1 MKRVLQMNLVLGAL
15 GLSLLSGC
23 RKAAVSA
30 PAAGTPEVKVIS
42 LQPTTLPLTI
52 EEPGRLEAFRQAEV
66 RARVPGIVMQR
77 PYEEGQEVK
86 AGTPLFLIDP
96 APLQAEFDA
105 AEAALEEAVAN
116 HALATDKLER
126 YKNLISSSAISAR
139 DLQESV
145 SEEKQAAAKISSA
158 KANRETAKLR
168 LEYATVVSPI
178 DGRARRANVTEG
190 ALVGEGSATL
200 LTTVEQID
208 PIYVNFS
215 QPSSEVIALRD
226 SITKGAMDGVAQQE
240 VKVELVLG
248 DGSVH
253 PQSGKL
259 LFTDLAVDPG
269 TDSIAMRA
277 VFPNAERKLL
287 PGMYVRVRL
296 DRAVMKNAILLPR
309 VALVRNT
316 EGAQVMALNENDE
329 VQPLDVKADTMRGD
343 HWLVTSG
350 LKGGETI
357 IIENAAMMIPGSKV
371 KGIRT
376 EEVR

>member
-1 MKRVLQMNLVLGAL
+1 MKRFYQMNLMLSVL
-15 GLSLLSGC
+15 GLSLLPGC
-23 RKAAVSA
+23 RKATAPA
-30 PAAGTPEVKVIS
+30 PAAGIPEVKVIS
-42 LQPTTLPLTI
+42 LQPTSLPLTI

-66 RARVPGIVMQR
+66 RARVPGIVMKR

-105 AEAALEEAVAN
+105 ADAALSEAVAN

-126 YKNLISSSAISAR
+126 YQNLITSSAISAR

-145 SEEKQAAAKISSA
+145 SEEKQAAAKIASA
-158 KANRETAKLR
+158 KATKEMAKLK

-215 QPSSEVIALRD
+215 QPASEVIALRD
-226 SITKGAMDGVAQQE
+226 SITKGTMAGVAEQE
-240 VKVELVLG
+240 VKVELILS

-253 PQSGKL
+253 PQHGKL
-259 LFTDLAVDPG
+259 LFADLAVDPG

-277 VFPNAERKLL
+277 VFPNAERRLL
-287 PGMYVRVRL
+287 PGMYVRVKL
-296 DRAVMKNAILLPR
+296 DRAMMKNAILLPR

-316 EGAQVMALNENDE
+316 EGAQVMSLNENDE
-329 VQPLDVKADTMRGD
+329 VMPLNVKADTMRGD

-357 IIENAAMMIPGSKV
+357 IIENAAMMVPGSKV
-371 KGIRT
+371 KGIRS
-376 EEVR
+376 EVR

>member
-1 MKRVLQMNLVLGAL
+1 MKRSLQMNLMLSVLS
-15 GLSLLSGC
+15 LSLLSGC
-23 RKAAVSA
+23 RKAAAPA
-30 PAAGTPEVKVIS
+30 PAAGIPEVKVIS
-42 LQPTTLPLTI
+42 LQPTSLPVTI
-52 EEPGRLEAFRQAEV
+52 EEPGRLEAYRQAEV
-66 RARVPGIVMQR
+66 RARVPGIVMKR

-96 APLQAEFDA
+96 APLQAELDA
-105 AEAALEEAVAN
+105 ADASLAEAIAN

-126 YKNLISSSAISAR
+126 YQNLITSSAISAR

-145 SEEKQAAAKISSA
+145 SEEKQAAAKIASA
-158 KANRETAKLR
+158 KANRETAKLK

-178 DGRARRANVTEG
+178 DGRARRAQVTEG

-215 QPSSEVIALRD
+215 QPASEVIALRD
-226 SITKGAMDGVAQQE
+226 SITKGTMDGVVEQE
-240 VKVELVLG
+240 VKVELILS

-253 PQSGKL
+253 PQPGKL
-259 LFTDLAVDPG
+259 SFADLAVDPG

-287 PGMYVRVRL
+287 PGMYVRVKL
-296 DRAVMKNAILLPR
+296 DRAMMKNAILLPR

-329 VQPLDVKADTMRGD
+329 VLPLDVKADTMRGD

-357 IIENAAMMIPGSKV
+357 IIENAAMMVPGSKV
-371 KGIRT
+371 KGIRP
-376 EEVR
+376 EVR

>member
-1 MKRVLQMNLVLGAL
+1 MKRLCQMNLILSVL

-23 RKAAVSA
+23 RKATAPA
-30 PAAGTPEVKVIS
+30 PAAGIPEVKVIS
-42 LQPTTLPLTI
+42 LEPTSLPLTI

-66 RARVPGIVMQR
+66 RARVPGIVMKR

-105 AEAALEEAVAN
+105 ADAALAEAIAN

-126 YKNLISSSAISAR
+126 YQNLIASSAISAR

-145 SEEKQAAAKISSA
+145 SEEKQAAAKIASA
-158 KANRETAKLR
+158 KANKETAKLK

-178 DGRARRANVTEG
+178 DGRARRAQVTEG

-215 QPSSEVIALRD
+215 QPASEVIALRD
-226 SITKGAMDGVAQQE
+226 SITNGTMDGVAQQE
-240 VKVELVLG
+240 VKVELILG

-253 PQSGKL
+253 PQQGKL
-259 LFTDLAVDPG
+259 LFADLAVDPG

-287 PGMYVRVRL
+287 PGMYVRVKL
-296 DRAVMKNAILLPR
+296 DRAMMKNAILLPR

-329 VQPLDVKADTMRGD
+329 VMPLNVKADTMRGD

-357 IIENAAMMIPGSKV
+357 IIENAAMMVPGSKV
-371 KGIRT
+371 KGIRS
-376 EEVR
+376 EVR